1 MKLSS
6 AADPI
11 ALRRGSTS
19 PMFEHRP
26 VMLSEALAGL
36 APRRGGIYVDATF
49 GRGGHSGA
57 ILEAI
62 GDSGE
67 LHALDRDPQAAHT
80 AWTRFGTHRNFR
92 IHRRNFAELG
102 ALSREIG
109 LEGRVDGLLM
119 DLGVSSPQFDDASRG
134 FSFANEGALD
144 MRMDPESGEPAAQW
158 IARAKEAE
166 IADVL
171 WTYGEERASRRI
183 ARRIVEARAVEPIR
197 TTVQLAELIAR
208 AVPGPR
214 QKIHPATR
222 SFQAIRIFIN
232 GELDALNAALEAS
245 RTLLAVGGRLA
256 VISFHSLED
265 RIVKRFIREAGTTV
279 EPIKSSRHHAPSPR
293 RFLEEAGGLR
303 GADSKPEFRAVSRQF
318 PSEDE
323 CAVNARARSAVLR
336 VAEKQR

>member
-19 PMFEHRP
+19 PMLEHRP

-265 RIVKRFIREAGTTV
+265 RIVKRFIREAGTRV
-279 EPIKSSRHHAPSPR
+279 DAVKPGRHHAPSPR

-303 GADSKPEFRAVSRQF
+303 SADSNPDFRAVSREF
-318 PSEDE
+318 PNDEE
-323 CAVNARARSAVLR
+323 CALNPRARSAVLR
-336 VAEKQR
+336 VAERQR

>member
-1 MKLSS
+1 MKPLS
-6 AADPI
+6 AADPT
-11 ALRRGSTS
+11 ALRRGSNN
-19 PMFEHRP
+19 PMLEHRP
-26 VMLSEALAGL
+26 VMLSETLAGL
-36 APRRGGIYVDATF
+36 AARRDGVYVDATF
-49 GRGGHSGA
+49 GRGGHSAA

-67 LHALDRDPQAAHT
+67 LHALDRDPQAAHA

-92 IHRRNFAELG
+92 IHRRNFAELA
-102 ALSREIG
+102 ALGRELG

-134 FSFANEGALD
+134 FSFANDGALD
-144 MRMDPESGEPAAQW
+144 MRMDPDSGESAAQW
-158 IARAKEAE
+158 LARAREAE

-183 ARRIVEARAVEPIR
+183 ARRIVEARALEPITR
-197 TTVQLAELIAR
+197 TVQLAELIAR

-245 RTLLAVGGRLA
+245 RTLLAVGGRMA

-265 RIVKRFIREAGTTV
+265 RIVKRFFREAGVRSGT
-279 EPIKSSRHHAPSPR
+279 SAPGRNPAMDPR
-293 RFLEEAGGLR
+293 RFLEEVGL
-303 GADSKPEFRAVSRQF
+303 GSGDSKPEFRAVSREF
-318 PSEDE
+318 PKDEE
-323 CAVNARARSAVLR
+323 CAVNPRARSAVLR

>member
-19 PMFEHRP
+19 SMLEHRP
-26 VMLSEALAGL
+26 VMLSETLAGL
-36 APRRGGIYVDATF
+36 ALRRDGIYVDATF
-49 GRGGHSGA
+49 GRGGHSAA
-57 ILEAI
+57 ILEKL
-62 GDSGE
+62 GDSGQ
-67 LHALDRDPQAAHT
+67 LHALDRDPQAAQS

-102 ALSREIG
+102 ALGSELG
-109 LEGRVDGLLM
+109 LESRVDGLLM
-119 DLGVSSPQFDDASRG
+119 DLGVSSPQFDDAGRG
-134 FSFANEGALD
+134 FSFANDGALD
-144 MRMDPESGEPAAQW
+144 MRMDPESGESAAQW
-158 IARAKEAE
+158 IGRAKEAE

-183 ARRIVEARAVEPIR
+183 ARRIVEARAVEPITR
-197 TTVQLAELIAR
+197 TVQLAELIAR

-232 GELDALNAALEAS
+232 GELDALNAALQAS
-245 RTLLAVGGRLA
+245 RTLLAEGGRLA

-265 RIVKRFIREAGTTV
+265 RIVKRFIREAGT
-279 EPIKSSRHHAPSPR
+279 SRREGAPSSH
-293 RFLEEAGGLR
+293 RFLEEVGLR
-303 GADSKPEFRAVSRQF
+303 NPDPKPEFRAVSREF
-318 PSEDE
+318 PTDEE
-323 CAVNARARSAVLR
+323 CAANPRARSAVLR
-336 VAEKQR
+336 VAERQR